1 MEWVDKFQ
9 PGRVVGAELREAVGL
24 PRDVPLDPD
33 SEFQD
38 CVPWFD
44 GGRAEGSCGGMMFWG
59 YPPGWVG
66 PSNPRESMRNRI
78 KYAPSWED
86 ALEESVTF
94 GIYEDEGQD
103 QTVELATTRPH
114 PAAPIEDHPPNHRW
128 ARYQTTLFSSDKL
141 TISNVDCPLPPAPK
155 GPDTSLS
162 TNPTKVDRKALWA
175 KLVSSQNP
183 SQPTPSAKP
192 LPPWRT
198 PYAFNWGVP
207 Y

>member
-66 PSNPRESMRNRI
+66 PSSQC
-78 KYAPSWED
+78 YQG
-86 ALEESVTF
+86 F
-94 GIYEDEGQD
+94 GID
-103 QTVELATTRPH
+103 AT
-114 PAAPIEDHPPNHRW
+114 ANLIDV
-128 ARYQTTLFSSDKL
+128 L
-141 TISNVDCPLPPAPK
+141 I
-155 GPDTSLS
+155 
-162 TNPTKVDRKALWA
+162 
-175 KLVSSQNP
+175 P
-183 SQPTPSAKP
+183 S
-192 LPPWRT
+192 
-198 PYAFNWGVP
+198 
-207 Y
+207 